1 MVLIEAEPL
10 CGVARGKAQAERVV
24 GPCGHRGQR
33 ARGYWPKDDPK
44 PEDRVLLKRPESA
57 GASDRARRALLI
69 VTVSALALTGCQQ
82 LKETGAY
89 VGDKASAA
97 GRYVGEK
104 VSETTSA
111 VGRWAS
117 GRPPD
122 DLTACYAT
130 ERVAFY
136 DAIKEVKNAQSAV
149 FAAGFAALI
158 GAAVTT
164 YSSSIATQLIA
175 AGFAA
180 TMVGLIADITSDQT
194 RIENV
199 TTTFDALMACRRQEA
214 NAIKADV
221 AAQRLTRTDGEA
233 AMAKLRTLIAEDVEA
248 AREVNQTL
256 QQRTAEFQL
265 SAEEAKKEAANAPT
279 PEERQEHEQEVEKAE
294 AAVQTNQ
301 QAVSQQSATIEQA
314 AVLEQSDEFEL
325 GRLDDPSSP
334 AWPVIAA

>member
-1 MVLIEAEPL
+1 
-10 CGVARGKAQAERVV
+10 
-24 GPCGHRGQR
+24 
-33 ARGYWPKDDPK
+33 
-44 PEDRVLLKRPESA
+44 
-57 GASDRARRALLI
+57 LI
-69 VTVSALALTGCQQ
+69 VTVSAFALSGCQQ
-82 LKETGAY
+82 IQETGAL
-89 VGDKASAA
+89 VGEKVGAA
-97 GRYVGEK
+97 GRYVGDK

-111 VGRWAS
+111 LGRWAS

-136 DAIKEVKNAQSAV
+136 DAIKEVRDAQSAV

-175 AGFAA
+175 AGFAV
-180 TMVGLIADITSDQT
+180 TMVALIADITADRT

-214 NAIKADV
+214 NAIKSDV
-221 AAQRLTRTDGEA
+221 AAQRLARADGEA

-248 AREVNQTL
+248 ARAVNETL

-265 SAEEAKKEAANAPT
+265 SAEEAKKEAVNAPT
-279 PEERQEHEQEVEKAE
+279 PEKRQEQEQEVKKAE

-301 QAVSQQSATIEQA
+301 QAVSQQTATIEQA

-325 GRLDDPSSP
+325 GRFDDPSGP
-334 AWPVIAA
+334 AWPIIAA